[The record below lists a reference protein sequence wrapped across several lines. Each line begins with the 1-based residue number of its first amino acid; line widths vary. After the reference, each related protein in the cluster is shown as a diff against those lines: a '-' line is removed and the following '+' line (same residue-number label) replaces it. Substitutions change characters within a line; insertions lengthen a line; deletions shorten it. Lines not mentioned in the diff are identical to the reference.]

1 MSVQVGAGK
10 SVSLKLMAER
20 NIVTYGCS
28 AFFIDVEGEYA
39 KLVQKLGGKTIKIR
53 QGESTGINP
62 FELEKDYKGNRE
74 FLNIMDKVADIRALL
89 STIARN
95 YMGRTLNGTEI
106 TEIEIVVN
114 QSFGEPVILADRVHR
129 TLLITVLSEFPNRS
143 LKDPLPA
150 DSGLFFLSH
159 IFVLFS

>member
-53 QGESTGINP
+53 QGESTGI
-62 FELEKDYKGNRE
+62 
-74 FLNIMDKVADIRALL
+74 
-89 STIARN
+89 
-95 YMGRTLNGTEI
+95 
-106 TEIEIVVN
+106 
-114 QSFGEPVILADRVHR
+114 
-129 TLLITVLSEFPNRS
+129 
-143 LKDPLPA
+143 
-150 DSGLFFLSH
+150 GLQRK
-159 IFVLFS
+159 